1 MHYNLYIF
9 IPTTGDACDPDRDD
23 DLVQN
28 PKDNCDLIKNPDQD
42 DTDGDGVGDACDN
55 CKNVKN
61 PDQVNYFL
69 LVNLL
74 HIAWEGIRKT

>member
-1 MHYNLYIF
+1 M
-9 IPTTGDACDPDRDD
+9 
-23 DLVQN
+23 QN

-69 LVNLL
+69 LINLL
-74 HIAWEGIRKT
+74 HIAWKASGRHDSKYLD